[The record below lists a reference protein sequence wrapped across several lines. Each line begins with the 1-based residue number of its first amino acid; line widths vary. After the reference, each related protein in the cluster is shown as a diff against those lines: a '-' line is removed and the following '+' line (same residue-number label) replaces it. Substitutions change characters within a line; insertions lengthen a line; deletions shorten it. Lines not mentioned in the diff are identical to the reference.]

1 MGRMSLRKVASLI
14 CHQIIIMNIHAFIT
28 FRYKAAFQ
36 EAFLDIEENESSMYQ
51 ATLHQKLQALQSLI
65 GVKVIS
71 S

>member
-1 MGRMSLRKVASLI
+1 
-14 CHQIIIMNIHAFIT
+14 MNIHDFIT